1 MLFCWIDL
9 SIEQCLNGDSRII
22 ICLNDGVEGVLETIF
37 FVLECILF
45 F

>member
-22 ICLNDGVEGVLETIF
+22 ICLNDGVEGVSK
-37 FVLECILF
+37 LF
-45 F
+45 FLF